1 MPGKVIDDQGFG
13 DNEQGAAFVA
23 YSNGSAISF
32 SGEQYWHQNSS
43 GVAGASERNDFFA
56 RAMATGDFDND
67 GYSDAVFGVPGENI
81 DIPFPFTQY
90 YDAGM
95 INVVYGSPN
104 GLNSNDTESFTQDTA
119 NVLGGVETGDF
130 FGSALAVGDF
140 DRDGYDDLA
149 VGVCA
154 QCTVTDPFNAN
165 GFALVDGNPFP
176 NAPEISGDF
185 TASYTVPIGDDD
197 EFFIFT
203 DWVYLGETNFLL
215 YQSLENNA
223 DHRFEGGL
231 RAGYRGNDGQF
242 EVAVFARNITDE
254 DNVQGVVDF
263 NNNTAFVNEPRV
275 IGVSLGFN
283 Y

>member
-1 MPGKVIDDQGFG
+1 MPRFRSALLLCVSGSLWLAPAALADTAVPSDFNGDGFSDLLIGVPGKVIDDQGFG

-95 INVVYGSPN
+95 INVVYGSPS
-104 GLNSNDTESFTQDTA
+104 GLNSSDTESFTQDTA

-130 FGSALAVGDF
+130 FGSALAVG
-140 DRDGYDDLA
+140 
-149 VGVCA
+149 
-154 QCTVTDPFNAN
+154 
-165 GFALVDGNPFP
+165 
-176 NAPEISGDF
+176 
-185 TASYTVPIGDDD
+185 
-197 EFFIFT
+197 
-203 DWVYLGETNFLL
+203 
-215 YQSLENNA
+215 
-223 DHRFEGGL
+223 
-231 RAGYRGNDGQF
+231 
-242 EVAVFARNITDE
+242 
-254 DNVQGVVDF
+254 
-263 NNNTAFVNEPRV
+263 
-275 IGVSLGFN
+275 
-283 Y
+283 